1 MARVLVT
8 PAARPSDGFSAR
20 RRRVEGVTGGS
31 RARPTQSHSGPV
43 ARDLV
48 ADGYGVVG
56 GGAGPLR
63 HGTDRCVHLPAAL
76 VGLPSVGLPSVGC
89 PEGLP
94 SDSNASCRT
103 VNLPAPRGAS
113 GANASYRAAKPPA
126 PRGSEYGYCVGAGAV
141 RWEAAWRERQWNV
154 DATHRVRCRGDG
166 RRSVRQCD
174 WADAAVQRG
183 CGPPSLLELPISVNE
198 LAQRGVNVRPAA
210 RRCGFEPA
218 STIVSSGALGGSPT
232 ATRLI
237 FACRLPCDASDGR
250 RRVLTIQT
258 GSCRVASALLC
269 PTTGRT
275 PEAAA

>member
-1 MARVLVT
+1 MWK
-8 PAARPSDGFSAR
+8 
-20 RRRVEGVTGGS
+20 GS
-31 RARPTQSHSGPV
+31 RAGHGRGRPRATLAQWHGTC
-43 ARDLV
+43 LV

-141 RWEAAWRERQWNV
+141 R
-154 DATHRVRCRGDG
+154 
-166 RRSVRQCD
+166 
-174 WADAAVQRG
+174 
-183 CGPPSLLELPISVNE
+183 
-198 LAQRGVNVRPAA
+198 
-210 RRCGFEPA
+210 
-218 STIVSSGALGGSPT
+218 
-232 ATRLI
+232 
-237 FACRLPCDASDGR
+237 
-250 RRVLTIQT
+250 
-258 GSCRVASALLC
+258 
-269 PTTGRT
+269 
-275 PEAAA
+275 